1 YKVQEIVVTGNVLNV
16 TMKDDS
22 QTLDEV
28 VVVGFGTQ
36 KKVNLT
42 GSVGVVD
49 SKSLEA
55 RPITNLSQGL
65 QGVVPGLQISFT

>member
-1 YKVQEIVVTGNVLNV
+1 
-16 TMKDDS
+16 MKDDS

-42 GSVGVVD
+42 GAVASLDVKQQRVD
-49 SKSLEA
+49 LLPVLRRA
-55 RPITNLSQGL
+55 WR
-65 QGVVPGLQISFT
+65 